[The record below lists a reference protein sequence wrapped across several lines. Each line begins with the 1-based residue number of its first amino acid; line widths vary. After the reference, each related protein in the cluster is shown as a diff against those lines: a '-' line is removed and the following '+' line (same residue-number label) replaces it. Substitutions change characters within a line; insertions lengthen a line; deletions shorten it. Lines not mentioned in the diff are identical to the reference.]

1 LHPKCYW
8 IELMYLAF
16 SNDLLLVARGDGG
29 LLRYF
34 ESVIRSSQTCLACIY
49 MPTSLIFILGV
60 VLKM

>member
-1 LHPKCYW
+1 
-8 IELMYLAF
+8 MYLAF